1 MQEFEFYSPRTLEE
15 VCQALADPG
24 AHLIAGGTDV
34 IPQMRDG
41 RFRARRLID
50 LTRQPDLR
58 SIEEHNGRVHI
69 GALTTYAQMMA
80 SSLLQSEAPALVQA
94 SSVVGSVQT
103 RHRGTLGGNI
113 GNASPAGDTLPPLLI
128 LNAQVSLVSVDG
140 EHTLSLTDLLRGPGR
155 TAITTHQVIHHV
167 SLERLPDNARMIF
180 LRLGN
185 RRGMAVSVASAAVVL
200 QLDCAGVVREA
211 RIALGAVAPT
221 AIRCPDAERVLKGQ
235 PLTDSLVEEAAQIA
249 AQECSPIDDVRGT
262 ANYRLRAV
270 VHLVRR
276 GLQATA
282 KGD

>member
-80 SSLLQSEAPALVQA
+80 SSLLQTEAPALVQA
-94 SSVVGSVQT
+94 SSLVGSVQT
-103 RHRGTLGGNI
+103 RHQGTLGGNI
-113 GNASPAGDTLPPLLI
+113 GNASPAGDTLPPLLV
-128 LNAQVSLVSVDG
+128 LNAEVTLVSEDG
-140 EHTLSLTDLLRGPGR
+140 ERSLALAELLQGPGK
-155 TAITTHQVIHHV
+155 TAIGGREVIHHV
-167 SLERLPDNARMIF
+167 SIERPRPNASSILM
-180 LRLGN
+180 RLGN
-185 RRGMAVSVASAAVVL
+185 RRGMAVSVASVALLLRLGEDKVV
-200 QLDCAGVVREA
+200 DEA

-221 AIRCPDAERVLKGQ
+221 AMRCPRAETLLSGE
-235 PLTDSLVEEAAQIA
+235 PLTRTLVEEAAQTA
-249 AQECSPIDDVRGT
+249 AAECSPIDDVRGT
-262 ANYRLRAV
+262 AGYRRNAV
-270 VHLVRR
+270 AQLVGR
-276 GLQATA
+276 GLQALA
-282 KGD
+282 ARM